1 MSTFELLKT
10 ANEMTFTDE
19 KVLMLKQYLK
29 EQDRM
34 FEIESKKCLIDE
46 QLLSKS
52 YEA

>member
-10 ANEMTFTDE
+10 ANEMTFTNE
-19 KVLMLKQYLK
+19 KVLLLKEYLK
-29 EQDRM
+29 KEDIK
-34 FEIESKKCLIDE
+34 FELESKKRLIDE

>member
-19 KVLMLKQYLK
+19 KILILKQYLK
-29 EQDRM
+29 EQDRK
-34 FEIESKKCLIDE
+34 FEIESKKRLIDE

>member
-19 KVLMLKQYLK
+19 KILMLKQYLK
-29 EQDRM
+29 EEDRK
-34 FEIESKKCLIDE
+34 FELESKKHLIDD

-52 YEA
+52 Y